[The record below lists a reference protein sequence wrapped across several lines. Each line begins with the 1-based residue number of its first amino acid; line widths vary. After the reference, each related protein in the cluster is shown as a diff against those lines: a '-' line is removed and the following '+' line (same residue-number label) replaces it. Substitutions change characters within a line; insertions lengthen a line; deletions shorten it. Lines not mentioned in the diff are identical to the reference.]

1 MKKKNKILED
11 VLKSWH
17 ELRKD
22 IDAKTSLSNNNIHLI
37 QQNKTTVFDLKER
50 KIIGFEN
57 EVSEDLRD
65 YLRRRGIKIFTEN
78 PFKSI

>member
-1 MKKKNKILED
+1 MIHLNLKYILNTHHHFDHIGGNKDLKKKY
-11 VLKSWH
+11 KS
-17 ELRKD
+17 
-22 IDAKTSLSNNNIHLI
+22 
-37 QQNKTTVFDLKER
+37 

-65 YLRRRGIKIFTEN
+65 YLRRRGIKIFTKN